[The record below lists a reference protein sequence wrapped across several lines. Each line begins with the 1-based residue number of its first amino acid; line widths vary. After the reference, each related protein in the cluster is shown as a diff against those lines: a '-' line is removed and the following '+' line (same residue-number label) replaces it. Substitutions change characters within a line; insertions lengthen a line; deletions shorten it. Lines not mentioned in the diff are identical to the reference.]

1 MAKKRKYAT
10 YEIESNLLS
19 SGCGKYIIGVDEVGR
34 GPGAGPVTA
43 GAVWI
48 PEEHLPDL
56 MVKIRDSKA
65 LTEKRRSELYEL
77 IDELCIWAVASVDNE
92 TIDEINILNATKLA
106 MKKAIGGIHAKLQQ
120 PNSSFPINL
129 DHILI
134 DGTVVLEDL
143 WIPQT
148 QIIKGDQKSISIA
161 AASIMAKVT
170 RDEEMKTLH
179 WIYPEYGWLNNK
191 GYLTKQHIEAIQ
203 TYGITPYHRKSFRKV
218 GNI

>member
-1 MAKKRKYAT
+1 MEKEKKFPT

-19 SGCGKYIIGVDEVGR
+19 NGCGNYIIGVDEVGR
-34 GPGAGPVTA
+34 GPGCGPVTA

-48 PEEHLPDL
+48 PQENLPKL
-56 MVKIRDSKA
+56 MLKVRDSKA
-65 LTEKRRSELYEL
+65 LSEKKRDKLFEL
-77 IDELCIWAVASVDNE
+77 IKETCVWAVASVDND

-106 MKKAIGGIHAKLQQ
+106 MSKALAQMPKMDHA
-120 PNSSFPINL
+120 
-129 DHILI
+129 LI
-134 DGTVVLEDL
+134 DGTVVLEGL

-170 RDEEMKTLH
+170 RDEEMKMLH

-191 GYLTKQHIEAIQ
+191 GYLTKQHIEAIK

-218 GNI
+218 GDDNR